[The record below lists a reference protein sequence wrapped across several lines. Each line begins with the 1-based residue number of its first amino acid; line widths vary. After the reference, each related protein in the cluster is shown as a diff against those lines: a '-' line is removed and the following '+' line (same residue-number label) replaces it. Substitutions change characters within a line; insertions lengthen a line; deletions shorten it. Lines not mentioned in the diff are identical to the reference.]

1 MNCVNFFTAM
11 NSAVGINYRVNN
23 KCICIQVRFDKSS
36 QWNANQDKKTL
47 WKLVEK
53 YKLDLIGYDNHTIR
67 FTKCVSFWSKKKI
80 VCDYT
85 ILLNPLKFDI
95 NVFLFSKE
103 YQSTQKVFSIKLNCF
118 KRNGNRKFNSH
129 IWQITGKHR

>member
-1 MNCVNFFTAM
+1 MNFFTAM

-53 YKLDLIGYDNHTIR
+53 YKLDLIGYDKHAIR
-67 FTKCVSFWSKKKI
+67 FTKCVSFWTKKKI

-85 ILLNPLKFDI
+85 IPLNLLKFDI

-103 YQSTQKVFSIKLNCF
+103 YQKYSKGF
-118 KRNGNRKFNSH
+118 FNNFELF
-129 IWQITGKHR
+129 